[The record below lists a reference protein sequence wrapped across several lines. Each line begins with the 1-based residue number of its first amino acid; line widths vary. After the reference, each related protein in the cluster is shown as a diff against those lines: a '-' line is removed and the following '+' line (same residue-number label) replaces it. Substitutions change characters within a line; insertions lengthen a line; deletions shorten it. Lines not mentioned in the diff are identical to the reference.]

1 MTKKCSVCG
10 RMGHEG
16 SACYKVIGFPE
27 WWGDRSR
34 NRSENRGGQ
43 YTSTGRGRG
52 VTPKANVAQINT
64 ATIGQSG
71 EVTDADRQGLSGLSD
86 EQWATVQKLINA
98 GKVTT
103 HQSGKSHDTIWI
115 MDTGAI
121 HHMTGRLDLLE
132 NIRDIDPISVVLPAR
147 ADVLTLK

>member
-1 MTKKCSVCG
+1 M
-10 RMGHEG
+10 
-16 SACYKVIGFPE
+16 
-27 WWGDRSR
+27 
-34 NRSENRGGQ
+34 
-43 YTSTGRGRG
+43 
-52 VTPKANVAQINT
+52 AQINT

-115 MDTGAI
+115 MDTGAT